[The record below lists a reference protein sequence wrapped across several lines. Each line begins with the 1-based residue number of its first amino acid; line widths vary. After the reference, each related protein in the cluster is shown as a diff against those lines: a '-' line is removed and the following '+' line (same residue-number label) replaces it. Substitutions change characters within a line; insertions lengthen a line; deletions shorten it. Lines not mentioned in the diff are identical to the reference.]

1 MDALTLTRDVSDD
14 LLPLKP
20 HQCLLIVSKTWLMVN
35 SGQVWIDNLYLK
47 LNRRQV
53 EPSFAFVTI
62 GSPYRS
68 SADVLFNSTVGQSDT
83 YLTGITFHGE
93 HRGNARG
100 VQCGVTLSSFLVDGA
115 ARNEHVTLS
124 GTRCL
129 RYDNHDKHDNLNHC
143 LCLLSLYSI
152 VQGAWQSRTCYLR
165 LQIAFLRTGQGLL
178 PPSTSSFRA

>member
-1 MDALTLTRDVSDD
+1 MSGAQGKITSARFDSYSACTIIWRSQALLSDMRALQGNCSSSNPVDALTLTRDVSDD

-68 SADVLFNSTVGQSDT
+68 SADVLFDSTVGQSDT

-100 VQCGVTLSSFLVDGA
+100 VNCDVLLASFLVDGTV
-115 ARNEHVTLS
+115 RNEE
-124 GTRCL
+124 CNL
-129 RYDNHDKHDNLNHC
+129 RPVLV
-143 LCLLSLYSI
+143 S
-152 VQGAWQSRTCYLR
+152 
-165 LQIAFLRTGQGLL
+165 
-178 PPSTSSFRA
+178 

>member
-1 MDALTLTRDVSDD
+1 MTDINIDSYAVCYKIWPMWWPCRALMADVSALQGNCSSPNPVDALNLTRDVSDD

-47 LNRRQV
+47 LSRRQA

-68 SADVLFNSTVGQSDT
+68 SAYTFFNSTVGQSDT
-83 YLTGITFHGE
+83 YLTGVTFHGE

-100 VQCGVTLSSFLVDGA
+100 VHCGVTLSSILVDGM
-115 ARNEHVTLS
+115 ARTEYGHLVLASLS
-124 GTRCL
+124 T
-129 RYDNHDKHDNLNHC
+129 
-143 LCLLSLYSI
+143 
-152 VQGAWQSRTCYLR
+152 
-165 LQIAFLRTGQGLL
+165 
-178 PPSTSSFRA
+178 